1 MPGSQCEPTGQG
13 RVNRFEQVV
22 DLQTPNTW
30 HPMTELTP
38 TNSLEKPTILIVDD
52 EMDMRIFMSTLFET
66 SGYRPVAVRDGR
78 QGLAKAA
85 ALKPQLIILD
95 VMMPGEGGALMYKA
109 LKKDPQLSHI
119 PVVMCSA
126 VAQLSFEHYLK
137 MLNARLE
144 SPVPDPEGYMEKPP
158 DPDGLLALAR
168 RVMAD
173 AGVKP

>member
-1 MPGSQCEPTGQG
+1 MPGCQCEPTGQD
-13 RVNRFEQVV
+13 RVSVIKR
-22 DLQTPNTW
+22 
-30 HPMTELTP
+30 MTESQVST
-38 TNSLEKPTILIVDD
+38 TSTKPTILIVDD

-85 ALKPQLIILD
+85 ALKPQMIILD

-109 LKKDPQLSHI
+109 LKQDPELSHI

-126 VAQLSFEHYLK
+126 VARFSFEHYLK
-137 MLNARLE
+137 MLNVRLE
-144 SPVPDPEGYMEKPP
+144 TPVPDPEGYIEKPP
-158 DPDGLLALAR
+158 DPDGLLELAR
-168 RVMAD
+168 RVMAA

>member
-1 MPGSQCEPTGQG
+1 MTNEGMPE
-13 RVNRFEQVV
+13 
-22 DLQTPNTW
+22 LQPSNVS
-30 HPMTELTP
+30 H
-38 TNSLEKPTILIVDD
+38 KPLILIVDD

-85 ALKPQLIILD
+85 NLKPQLIILD

-109 LKKDPQLSHI
+109 LKSDPELRKI

-126 VAQLSFEHYLK
+126 VEQVSFDRYLK

-144 SPVPDPEGYMEKPP
+144 TPLPSPEGYMEKPP
-158 DPDGLLALAR
+158 DPEALLQLAQRILAAESHSGDGP
-168 RVMAD
+168 
-173 AGVKP
+173 G